1 MRNLKEKTKRLL
13 LCVLFVALCC
23 NVFAS
28 KKINYNKLITA
39 IGTVESKMNN
49 RAVNGT
55 HVGFLQ
61 ISPTT
66 VKDCNR
72 INKIN
77 DNPKRYSLQDRFNR
91 KKSIEMFYII
101 QNFYNKHGDLG
112 EKGKIERMIRLWN
125 GGPGW
130 VKNPRK
136 TDGYYKKVI
145 KVYNNLG

>member
-1 MRNLKEKTKRLL
+1 MIKLKEKTKRFLL
-13 LCVLFVALCC
+13 FMFFVALSC

-77 DNPKRYSLQDRFNR
+77 GNPKRYSLQDRYNR
-91 KKSIEMFYII
+91 HKSIEMFYII
-101 QNFYNKHGDLG
+101 QGFYNKHGDFHYAIL
-112 EKGKIERMIRLWN
+112 LWN
-125 GGPGW
+125 EGCSAMNKP
-130 VKNPRK
+130 KRK
-136 TDGYYKKVI
+136 TRYYNKVMS
-145 KVYNNLG
+145 VYNNLG